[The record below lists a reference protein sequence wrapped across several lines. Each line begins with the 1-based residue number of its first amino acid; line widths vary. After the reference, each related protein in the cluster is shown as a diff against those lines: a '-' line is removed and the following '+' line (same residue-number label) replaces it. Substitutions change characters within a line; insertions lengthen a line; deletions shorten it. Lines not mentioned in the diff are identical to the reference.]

1 MRAGAPL
8 RRRRAR
14 WRASR
19 RSSASPSTASTAR
32 RAPPC
37 TPAGRCARPSRAG
50 CGGAQRCWR
59 PARGSALLAVQGKI
73 GYPPLLPTRAESA
86 RRRSTLGRRRA
97 RGDGRELTQ
106 ARRLR
111 RAHHQRRWPHQ
122 ARTWRRAHLHVAPRA
137 PAVHVSARRRAST
150 WRLVA
155 RRLCDT
161 WTRRELEHVDV
172 VEQAAVLP
180 RGREARVDQ
189 SKTPRRAI
197 YSDVYVRAAWK
208 AWHVPARPRQI

>member
-1 MRAGAPL
+1 MRAGAPW

-19 RSSASPSTASTAR
+19 RSSAFPSTASTAR

-50 CGGAQRCWR
+50 CGGRNDAGGLRE
-59 PARGSALLAVQGKI
+59 AGVAMLAVQGKI

-150 WRLVA
+150 TWRLVA

-180 RGREARVDQ
+180 RGREARASQ
-189 SKTPRRAI
+189 SKTPRRAV
-197 YSDVYVRAAWK
+197 YSDVYV
-208 AWHVPARPRQI
+208 QYT